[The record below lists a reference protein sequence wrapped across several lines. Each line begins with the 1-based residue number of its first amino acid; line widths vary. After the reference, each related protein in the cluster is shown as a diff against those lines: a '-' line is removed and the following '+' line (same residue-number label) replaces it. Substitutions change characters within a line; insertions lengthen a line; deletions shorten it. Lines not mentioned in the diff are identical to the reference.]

1 MSPRNAEQTPVT
13 SRPESVLDPAWED
26 ALRAGQ
32 AEDGGAGSV
41 EAELAVIHLLRH
53 ARAPEPLAPDTQ
65 GRLWRAEI
73 APQISPVPWWRRR
86 WLWGV
91 VPVAATAALLVVVLR
106 PGVDEMTGEGEATVA
121 AAPAQAAEGK
131 LIAAAPSPAR
141 ALADQFDRLEGD
153 ARRELGGRVDR
164 GRGVMRAQLLAMATT
179 AGDKP

>member
-32 AEDGGAGSV
+32 AEEGGAGSV
-41 EAELAVIHLLRH
+41 EAELAVIRLLRH
-53 ARAPEPLAPDTQ
+53 ARAPEPLAPEALD
-65 GRLWRAEI
+65 RLWRDQI
-73 APQISPVPWWRRR
+73 APQITPAPWWRRR

-106 PGVDEMTGEGEATVA
+106 GDPNDAPRVAITATPA
-121 AAPAQAAEGK
+121 AAPTATLA
-131 LIAAAPSPAR
+131 AAAPSPAR
-141 ALADQFDRLEGD
+141 ALERQFAELEGD
-153 ARRELGGRVDR
+153 ARRELGGRVER